1 MVTIIMVQRLKVCY
15 RTSHPLRVSLLYR
28 TSTSARRFSCRS
40 CRSDKQF
47 LCCVF
52 ACSRRCRETKK
63 NIFCSI
69 FFLFEP
75 IGYKHFFLGVPKYTV
90 VPFPSNLFVRFK
102 AQTKA
107 TPPPPHTHTHSHT
120 QTHTCTQTNNK
131 NKHTNLRPQKP
142 PPVTFCW
149 LVTCFVP
156 G

>member
-63 NIFCSI
+63 NIFCII

-75 IGYKHFFLGVPKYTV
+75 IGYKHFFLGIPKYTV

-107 TPPPPHTHTHSHT
+107 TPPPPPPPHTHTHIHTHKLTHAHKQTTKTNT
-120 QTHTCTQTNNK
+120 QTYAHK
-131 NKHTNLRPQKP
+131 NHHPSP
-142 PPVTFCW
+142 
-149 LVTCFVP
+149 FV